1 MISQLIASVQKE
13 IEESEDISRRL
24 GEETKT
30 HGRESLDKID
40 AMMEG
45 AKQDL
50 QKLSEHAESF
60 AQDIKSIIVSIQFQ
74 DITRQRIEHV
84 IEPLKEF
91 ASDMEKIGDYLEH
104 IDRTDSVQKLS
115 SFDSAL
121 DRLKQK
127 YTMEAEKE
135 LLEKSLTNKN
145 ETEKGET

>member
-1 MISQLIASVQKE
+1 M
-13 IEESEDISRRL
+13 
-24 GEETKT
+24 
-30 HGRESLDKID
+30 LD
-40 AMMEG
+40 G

-50 QKLSEHAESF
+50 QKLSEQAESF

-91 ASDMEKIGDYLEH
+91 ASDMEKIGDYLKN
-104 IDRTDSVQKLS
+104 IDRTDSAQQLS

-135 LLEKSLTNKN
+135 LLKNTLTNKN
-145 ETEKGET
+145 ETEKGES

>member
-1 MISQLIASVQKE
+1 QLIASIQKE
-13 IEESEDISRRL
+13 FEESKDISRRL

-40 AMMEG
+40 AMMEA

-50 QKLSEHAESF
+50 QKLSSHAESF
-60 AQDIKSIIVSIQFQ
+60 AQDIKTVIVSIQFQ

-91 ASDMEKIGDYLEH
+91 ASDVEKIGSYLEH
-104 IDRTDSVQKLS
+104 IDRTDSVQQLS

-135 LLEKSLTNKN
+135 LLEKSLTSKN
-145 ETEKGET
+145 ETEKGDS